1 MTRILYRSQNGK
13 CDLILF
19 WTLLLKRCLCTIVYT
34 NELDLDTINNYR
46 SHLHTPLCVYWVTFT
61 HSEFALLCMGVELL
75 CQYEAMYLHDRFRC
89 CTKVFPQ
96 MFVGCID
103 RFMRTVKWAKFGDM
117 LFFHSW
123 KRVHVHSFNCFQ
135 MCALASQPLSLPFSF
150 AFISHRPLPRSEL
163 SSTSSSP
170 PHPVCHQLWAQT
182 EYACRTTLMTW
193 SEIVL
198 FVWISQNSLL
208 IQKLQTTVG
217 SWGWLFALLRWNST
231 VKQRIP
237 LLQTHTPSLSQSICP
252 NVYDMSPILMA
263 AWSPFTVTA
272 FIPLLSC
279 APPWPL
285 WPSKTSQQTQTHTWF
300 W

>member
-1 MTRILYRSQNGK
+1 MTRILHRSQNGK

-19 WTLLLKRCLCTIVYT
+19 WTLLLKRCLCTMVCT
-34 NELDLDTINNYR
+34 NEMDLDPINNYR

-61 HSEFALLCMGVELL
+61 HSEFALLCKGVELL
-75 CQYEAMYLHDRFRC
+75 CPHEPMYLHDCFRC

-96 MFVGCID
+96 IFVGCID

-123 KRVHVHSFNCFQ
+123 KHVHSFNCFQ

-208 IQKLQTTVG
+208 IQRLQTTVG
-217 SWGWLFALLRWNST
+217 CWGWLSALLRWNST
-231 VKQRIP
+231 VKQRI
-237 LLQTHTPSLSQSICP
+237 LLCP
-252 NVYDMSPILMA
+252 NQSVPIFMTCHLFHGPVVPFHRHSPHTSSLLC
-263 AWSPFTVTA
+263 SPVALVALQDLTA
-272 FIPLLSC
+272 DTDTHMVLIT
-279 APPWPL
+279 
-285 WPSKTSQQTQTHTWF
+285 SKD
-300 W
+300 

>member
-163 SSTSSSP
+163 SSTSCVSSALGTNR
-170 PHPVCHQLWAQT
+170 VCLSHYINDMVRNSFVCLDIAKL
-182 EYACRTTLMTW
+182 TLDPK
-193 SEIVL
+193 IADHC
-198 FVWISQNSLL
+198 
-208 IQKLQTTVG
+208 G
-217 SWGWLFALLRWNST
+217 LLRVVICLAEMKFHCKTAYSSLANTHTLAFPINLSQCLWHVTHFNGCVVPFHRHS
-231 VKQRIP
+231 
-237 LLQTHTPSLSQSICP
+237 LHTPSLLC
-252 NVYDMSPILMA
+252 SPVALVA
-263 AWSPFTVTA
+263 LQDLTA
-272 FIPLLSC
+272 DTDTHMVLIT
-279 APPWPL
+279 
-285 WPSKTSQQTQTHTWF
+285 SKD
-300 W
+300 